1 MSAVPVLKKILRY
14 GGVLAAI
21 VIVVGAV
28 AGLIADGSRGLVSAL
43 IGAVMA
49 FLFLG
54 VTAASIIVANR
65 VTKNDFLNP
74 AFFLIVLGGWILK
87 FVVFIVLVLVL
98 RDQPWINTVVLFIT
112 IVASVIGSLV
122 VDVLVIA
129 RSRLPYIS
137 DITLPP
143 APDDDAVTKADS

>member
-1 MSAVPVLKKILRY
+1 MSALPILKKILRY

-21 VIVVGAV
+21 VIVVGVV
-28 AGLIADGSRGLVSAL
+28 AGLAVDGSRGLVSAL

-65 VTKNDFLNP
+65 VTNNDFLNP

-87 FVVFIVLVLVL
+87 FVVFIVLVLIL
-98 RDQPWINTVVLFIT
+98 RDQPWINTIVLFIT

-129 RSRLPYIS
+129 RSRQPYV
-137 DITLPP
+137 DVELPP
-143 APDDDAVTKADS
+143 APDDDGLTNAGS

>member
-28 AGLIADGSRGLVSAL
+28 AGLLADGSRGLVSAL

-54 VTAASIIVANR
+54 VTAGSIILANR

-98 RDQPWINTVVLFIT
+98 RDQPWINTIVLFIT
-112 IVASVIGSLV
+112 IVASVLGSLV

-129 RSRLPYIS
+129 RSRQPYVDVELP
-137 DITLPP
+137 T
-143 APDDDAVTKADS
+143 APDEDAKTADS